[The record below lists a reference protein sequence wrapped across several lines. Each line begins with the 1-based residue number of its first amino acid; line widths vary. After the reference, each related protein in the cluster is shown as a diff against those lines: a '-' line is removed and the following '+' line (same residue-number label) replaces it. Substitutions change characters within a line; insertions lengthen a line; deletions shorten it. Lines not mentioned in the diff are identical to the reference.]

1 MGGKGTI
8 KQRNKYLDDLAKFK
22 NGLITDKLSQ
32 TLSEKGILGGPS
44 MTSLLG
50 WYGVTVAVVMAF
62 ILFLKVSVLGLYT
75 FLIQLHLSQL
85 FPDNSRKFK

>member
-32 TLSEKGILGGPS
+32 T
-44 MTSLLG
+44 
-50 WYGVTVAVVMAF
+50 
-62 ILFLKVSVLGLYT
+62 
-75 FLIQLHLSQL
+75 
-85 FPDNSRKFK
+85 